1 MSGFDTLFGV
11 HAAALDFQRQRME
24 VLASNIANADTPGYQ
39 GKDLDF
45 NKVLAQEAAR
55 ASSPAAQA
63 GAQSAADGT
72 SNPAHIPLD
81 GGLNEDMLKAATVY
95 RVATQPSADG
105 NTVDVQ
111 TEQAAYA
118 ESALHYQASLSFIDF
133 KLKSL
138 MTAITGN

>member
-1 MSGFDTLFGV
+1 MSGLDSLFGV
-11 HAAALDFQRQRME
+11 HPAALEFQRQRME

-39 GKDLDF
+39 AKDLDF
-45 NKVLAQEAAR
+45 NKVLEQV
-55 ASSPAAQA
+55 
-63 GAQSAADGT
+63 AQSAAAPTPTNTGPAVT
-72 SNPAHIPLD
+72 NPSHIPLD
-81 GGLNEDMLKAATVY
+81 GGITQDMQKAATVY

-118 ESALHYQASLSFIDF
+118 ESALHYQASMSFIDYR
-133 KLKSL
+133 LKSL

>member
-1 MSGFDTLFGV
+1 MSGFDSLFGV
-11 HAAALDFQRQRME
+11 HATALRFQRERME

-39 GKDLDF
+39 AKDLDF
-45 NKVLAQEAAR
+45 NKLLQQAAEH
-55 ASSPAAQA
+55 AAAPAGSSATN
-63 GAQSAADGT
+63 GT
-72 SNPAHIPLD
+72 TNPAHIPLD
-81 GGLNEDMLKAATVY
+81 GNIDSDMQKAATVY

-118 ESALHYQASLSFIDF
+118 ESALHYQASMSFIDYR
-133 KLKSL
+133 LKSL